1 MGFVTTFI
9 PDGHNVFNDWR
20 VSSFTDLEHATL
32 AVGDIMHTQA
42 SYGYPLAYA
51 ARPFAEVA

>member
-9 PDGHNVFNDWR
+9 PDGHNVFNGRR
-20 VSSFTDLEHATL
+20 VSSFTDLEHAAL
-32 AVGDIMHTQA
+32 AVGDIMRTQPP
-42 SYGYPLAYA
+42 YGYPLAYA